1 MLNIVGL
8 GLNPRKHLTLEAME
22 RIDES
27 STIFMENYTS
37 RIVDMDKE
45 SLEKLIKKDIE
56 ILERE
61 DVEDGKKIIEKAKES
76 IVSLLV
82 PGDPMIATTHVS
94 LVLMAKDSGIPV
106 NIVNGISI
114 QTVIPSILG
123 IQSYKFGRT
132 VTIPFPEYDFYPESV
147 YRYIEKNIEN
157 GLHTI
162 VLLDIRK
169 DLEMHAIM
177 ALDILEKMESL
188 YHSDVINEDRIIAVI
203 SKACSEKMKVNV
215 DKFSRI
221 RERDLGEPL
230 HTIVI
235 LGNLHF
241 VEKEAL
247 QKIANMPADIL

>member
-45 SLEKLIKKDIE
+45 SLENLIKKDIE

-94 LVLMAKDSGIPV
+94 IVLMAKNTGIPV

-177 ALDILEKMESL
+177 GLDILEKMESL
-188 YHSDVINEDRIIAVI
+188 YQGDVINEDRIIAVI

-221 RERDLGEPL
+221 REKDLGEPL

-241 VEKEAL
+241 MEREAL
-247 QKIANMPADIL
+247 RKIASMPDDI

>member
-8 GLNPRKHLTLEAME
+8 GLNPKKHLTLEAME

-45 SLEKLIKKDIE
+45 SLENLIKKDIE

-61 DVEDGKKIIEKAKES
+61 DVEEGKKIIEKAKES

-132 VTIPFPEYDFYPESV
+132 VTIPLPEYDFYPESV

-241 VEKEAL
+241 MEREAL
-247 QKIANMPADIL
+247 RKIASMPDDI

>member
-8 GLNPRKHLTLEAME
+8 GLNPRKHLTLEALE

-27 STIFMENYTS
+27 SIIFMENYTS
-37 RIVDMDKE
+37 RIVDMDKD
-45 SLEKLIKKDIE
+45 SLEKLLKKEIE
-56 ILERE
+56 ILTRE
-61 DVEDGKKIIEKAKES
+61 DVEDGKKIIEKAKDN

-82 PGDPMIATTHVS
+82 PGDPMVATTHVS
-94 LVLMAKDSGIPV
+94 IVLMAKDFGIPV

-132 VTIPFPEYDFYPESV
+132 VTIPFPDYDFYPESV

-177 ALDILEKMESL
+177 ALDILEKMESM
-188 YHSDVINEDRIIAVI
+188 YNGNVINGERIIAVI
-203 SKACSEKMKVNV
+203 SRACSERMKVNV

-221 RERDLGEPL
+221 KSRDLGDPL

-235 LGNLHF
+235 MGNLHYM
-241 VEKEAL
+241 EKESL